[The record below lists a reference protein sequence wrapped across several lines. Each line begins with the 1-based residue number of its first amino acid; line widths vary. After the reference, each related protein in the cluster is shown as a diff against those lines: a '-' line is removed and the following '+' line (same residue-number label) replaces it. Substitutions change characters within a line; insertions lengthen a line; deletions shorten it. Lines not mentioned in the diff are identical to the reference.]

1 MINEKKIK
9 FWDKFFWIAVALFVI
24 PMVLYISSSESLS
37 NNDTFNFILGFLILI
52 SIIMILAFRIGMVY
66 NAYKIKRYGWMVVNL
81 ILGEIFV
88 IIFYFAIL
96 RKEAEKVEKKKSHK
110 AKKKN

>member
-1 MINEKKIK
+1 MINENKIK

-52 SIIMILAFRIGMVY
+52 SIIMILIFRIGMVY

-96 RKEAEKVEKKKSHK
+96 RKEAEKIERKKSYKTKKKK
-110 AKKKN
+110 

>member
-1 MINEKKIK
+1 MINEKKIR
-9 FWDKFFWIAVALFVI
+9 FWDKFFWIAVGLFVI
-24 PMVLYISSSESLS
+24 PMVLYISSSEGLS
-37 NNDTFNFILGFLILI
+37 NNDTFNFILGFAILI

-96 RKEAEKVEKKKSHK
+96 RKEVEKIEKKKLHQT
-110 AKKKN
+110 KKKK